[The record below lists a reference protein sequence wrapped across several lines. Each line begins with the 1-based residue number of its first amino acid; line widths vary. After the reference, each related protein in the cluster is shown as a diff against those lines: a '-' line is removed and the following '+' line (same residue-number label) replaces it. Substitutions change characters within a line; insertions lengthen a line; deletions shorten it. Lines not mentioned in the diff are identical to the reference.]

1 MESTMAGKD
10 IYFGEEARNELLSG
24 INQLARVVGKTH
36 GPKGRAVLLEKSF
49 GGPTVSLDGA
59 TIAKEI
65 EVEDRR
71 ENLGIH
77 LIREVA
83 KKQADAAGD
92 GTTTSIILS
101 QSIFSESLRNV
112 AAGTDAMS
120 IKRGIDHGVRVAIDA
135 MKGIASDVEGRG
147 DLTKVATLSA
157 NGDKAIGNIIGE
169 ALHKAGV
176 SGAISVEEGQ
186 GLETTLEFV
195 EGMQF
200 DKGYLSPHFITDFAS
215 METVLENCYIVLHE
229 KKISAAKDLVGV
241 LELCAEQNKP
251 LLVVAEDIEG
261 EALQLL
267 VVNKIRGVVSCCGV
281 KAPGFG
287 DRRREMLQ
295 DMAILTG
302 GEVIT
307 ETAGMSLETAGA
319 DVLGRAKRVA
329 VGKDDTTISRGAGKK
344 EDIAGRLDQIRKLL
358 DASTSDYDKE
368 KLQERISKLS
378 GGIATIQIGGS
389 TESEVKEKKERAEDA
404 VAATRAAAEEGVV
417 PGGGIAYLRAAA
429 AVADA
434 KIKGA
439 GEKVGLEILTRAL
452 AAPTNQIVSNAGRDG
467 EVITEQ
473 LKEADTNQG
482 FDAANGQ
489 VVDMLESGIVDP
501 LKVTRLAVENAA
513 SIASL
518 LVSTQAVICKTPEK
532 EDEHEDH
539 MD

>member
-1 MESTMAGKD
+1 MAGKD

-24 INQLARVVGKTH
+24 INQLAKVVGSTH
-36 GPKGRAVLLEKSF
+36 GPKGRAVLIQKSF

-65 EVEDRR
+65 EVEDRL

-83 KKQADAAGD
+83 KKQGDAAGD
-92 GTTTSIILS
+92 GTTTSIILA
-101 QSIFSESLRNV
+101 QHIFSESLRNV

-120 IKRGIDHGVRVAIDA
+120 IKRGISQGVLVAVDF
-135 MKGIASDVEGRG
+135 MKSIASNIEGKG
-147 DLTKVATLSA
+147 ELSKVATLSA
-157 NGDKAIGNIIGE
+157 NGDKVIGNLIGE
-169 ALHKAGV
+169 AFHKAGV
-176 SGAISVEEGQ
+176 KGAISVEEGQ

-200 DKGYLSPHFITDFAS
+200 DKGYLSPHFITDYAS
-215 METVLENCYIVLHE
+215 MESVLENCYIVLHE
-229 KKISAAKDLVGV
+229 KKISAAKDLVGI
-241 LELCAEQNKP
+241 LEICAEQKKP
-251 LLVVAEDIEG
+251 LLVIAEDIEG

-267 VVNKIRGVVSCCGV
+267 VVNKIRGVVNCCGV

-295 DMAILTG
+295 DIAILTG
-302 GEVIT
+302 GQVIT
-307 ETAGMSLETAGA
+307 ETAGMSLATSGT
-319 DVLGRAKRVA
+319 DVLGRAKRVIVDKA
-329 VGKDDTTISRGAGKK
+329 VTTISRGAGKK
-344 EDIAGRLDQIRKLL
+344 DEIAGRLAQINKLL
-358 DASTSDYDKE
+358 EVSTSDYDKE

-378 GGIATIQIGGS
+378 GGIATIKVGGS
-389 TESEVKEKKERAEDA
+389 TEAEVKQRKERAEDA

-429 AVADA
+429 AVAKT
-434 KIKGA
+434 KIKGI
-439 GEKVGLEILTRAL
+439 GEQIGLEILARAL
-452 AAPTNQIVSNAGRDG
+452 ASPVRQIASNAGKDG
-467 EVITEQ
+467 ELVAEQ
-473 LKEADTNQG
+473 LKDAGTNQG
-482 FDAANGQ
+482 YDAANDRF
-489 VVDMLESGIVDP
+489 VDMIEAGIIDP

-518 LVSTQAVICKTPEK
+518 LVSAQAVICKTPEK
-532 EDEHEDH
+532 EESHEDH

>member
-1 MESTMAGKD
+1 MAGKD

-24 INQLARVVGKTH
+24 INQLAKVVGKTH
-36 GPKGRAVLLEKSF
+36 GPRGRAVLLEKSF
-49 GGPTVSLDGA
+49 GGPAVSLDGA
-59 TIAKEI
+59 SIAKEI

-83 KKQADAAGD
+83 KKQGDVAGD
-92 GTTTSIILS
+92 GTTTSIILA
-101 QSIFSESLRNV
+101 QHIFSESLRNV

-120 IKRGIDHGVRVAIDA
+120 IKRGIAQGVRIAIES
-135 MKGIASDVEGRG
+135 MKSIATDVGGKAE
-147 DLTKVATLSA
+147 LSKVATLSA
-157 NGDKAIGNIIGE
+157 NGDKAVGNLIGE

-176 SGAISVEEGQ
+176 NGAISVEEGQ
-186 GLETTLEFV
+186 SLDTTLEFV

-215 METVLENCYIVLHE
+215 METVMENCYIVLHE
-229 KKISAAKDLVGV
+229 KKISAAKDLVGI

-251 LLVVAEDIEG
+251 LLVIAEDIEG

-267 VVNKIRGVVSCCGV
+267 VVNKIRGVVNCCGV

-295 DMAILTG
+295 DMAIVTG
-302 GEVIT
+302 GQVIT
-307 ETAGMSLETAGA
+307 ETAGMSLETSGA
-319 DVLGRAKRVA
+319 DVLGRAKRVT
-329 VGKDDTTISRGAGKK
+329 VDKDNTTISRGAGKK
-344 EDIAGRLDQIRKLL
+344 DEIGGRLDQISKLL

-378 GGIATIQIGGS
+378 GGIATIKVGGS
-389 TESEVKEKKERAEDA
+389 TEAEVKEKKERAEDA

-429 AVADA
+429 AIADA

-439 GEKVGLEILTRAL
+439 GEKIGAEILTRAL
-452 AAPTNQIVSNAGRDG
+452 AAPTRQIASNAGRDG
-467 EVITEQ
+467 ELIVEQ
-473 LKEADTNQG
+473 LKEAAINQG
-482 FDAANGQ
+482 YDAASDQ
-489 VVDMLESGIVDP
+489 IVDMIEAGIVDP

-518 LVSTQAVICKTPEK
+518 LASTQAVICKTPEK
-532 EDEHEDH
+532 EDNHEDH